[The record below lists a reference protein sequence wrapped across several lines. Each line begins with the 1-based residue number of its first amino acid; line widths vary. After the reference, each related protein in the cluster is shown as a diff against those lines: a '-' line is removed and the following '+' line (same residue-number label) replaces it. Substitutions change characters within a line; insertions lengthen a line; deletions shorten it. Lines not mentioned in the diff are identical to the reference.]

1 MGFFL
6 FESHPYFTNFR
17 KNSMNMKQD
26 FRISMIFF
34 WVFVLSSMHG
44 NSQVPQI
51 KWHFDVKAPSFGQA
65 AYGDID
71 KDGKPE
77 IVFSTYMNDGEI
89 YALNAEDGSLLWHYK
104 TGDCN
109 DAAPVIYDVDG
120 DGNLEVILASSCI
133 PRTYCF
139 DGATGAVKWE
149 APTGGTD
156 SPPSIG
162 DVDNDGKPEI
172 LHGEFNGAV
181 ICINGEDGSI
191 AWEKVI
197 DTDASI
203 QTSAAILDVDGNDQL
218 DFVVASWS
226 FTGSNHIWAFRGD
239 NRQQIWKSDL
249 PRDVIYH
256 GCSFGDIDGDG
267 KPELAFG
274 CYDDTVRMLNAED
287 GSLKWNFGMGAYNYV
302 GAPVVMADADNDGL
316 YELLAVGWYK
326 MKAISSTGSEKWS
339 YNIPDYATCFRGPAL
354 SDIDNDGML
363 ELVFGTSEGKVIALE
378 GESGSEKWV
387 LDLAADY
394 GDTLDIDHAPV
405 IGDFDGDGK
414 LEGFVVG
421 GHTRYPN
428 IAYDYGRVYCF
439 SLGDGTGPGWTMF
452 QHDIVRSSRL
462 PLDWYS
468 GIPKHDPEK
477 EITVNVA
484 PNPFRDDLRIRVEL
498 KTPCPLEIDLLDLSG
513 RLIRVLKNIVFHKGD
528 IVYDC
533 DFTKDDLAP
542 GTYLLRIRSLSTSQ
556 IVKVVKIF

>member
-1 MGFFL
+1 
-6 FESHPYFTNFR
+6 
-17 KNSMNMKQD
+17 MKQD

-34 WVFVLSSMHG
+34 WMFVLSSLHG

-51 KWHFDVKAPSFGQA
+51 KWHFDVKAPSYGQA

-71 KDGKPE
+71 NDGKPE

-133 PRTYCF
+133 TKTYCF

-149 APTGGTD
+149 TPTGGTD

-162 DVDNDGKPEI
+162 DIDNDGKPEI
-172 LHGEFNGAV
+172 LHGEFNGSV

-197 DTDASI
+197 DADASI
-203 QTSAAILDVDGNDQL
+203 QTSAAILDVDGDGQL

-226 FTGSNHIWAFRGD
+226 YTGSNHIWAFRGD
-239 NRQQIWKSDL
+239 NQQQIWVSSL
-249 PRDVIYH
+249 PTDVIYH
-256 GCSFGDIDGDG
+256 GASFGDIDGDG
-267 KPELAFG
+267 KPELALG
-274 CYDDTVRMLNAED
+274 CYDDTVRVLNAED
-287 GSLKWNFGMGAYNYV
+287 GSLKWKFGMGDYNYV
-302 GAPVVMADADNDGL
+302 GAPVVMADVDNDDL
-316 YELLAVGWYK
+316 YELIAVGWYK
-326 MKAISSTGSEKWS
+326 MKAISSTGSEKWN
-339 YNIPDYATCFRGPAL
+339 YNIPDYATSFRGPAL
-354 SDIDNDGML
+354 SDIDNDGIL

-414 LEGFVVG
+414 LDGFVVG

-428 IAYDYGRVYCF
+428 IANDYGRAYCF
-439 SLGDGTGPGWTMF
+439 SLGDGTTPPWTMF
-452 QHDIVRSSRL
+452 QHDIVRSSCL
-462 PLDWYS
+462 PTDWHV
-468 GIPKHDPEK
+468 GIQDHGKTHDLV
-477 EITVNVA
+477 VNVA
-484 PNPFRDDLRIRVEL
+484 PNPFHDNLRVRVSL
-498 KTPCPLEIDLLDLSG
+498 SCPGPIHIDLCDLSG
-513 RLIRVLKNIVFHKGD
+513 RIIREFARKDLHTGD
-528 IVYDC
+528 FVYDLN
-533 DFTKDDLAP
+533 FLPGEPVP
-542 GTYLLRIRSLSTSQ
+542 GTYLLKVRSGVYSE
-556 IVKVVKIF
+556 VRKVVRLSD